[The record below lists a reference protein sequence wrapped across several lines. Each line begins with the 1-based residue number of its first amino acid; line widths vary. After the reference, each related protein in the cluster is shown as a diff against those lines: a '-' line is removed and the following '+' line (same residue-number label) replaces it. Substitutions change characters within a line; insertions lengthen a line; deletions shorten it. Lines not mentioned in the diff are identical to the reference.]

1 MLLKNAKDWNNS
13 SLLMRYSG
21 ALIVTALALA
31 VRFVLHPYIEPYL
44 PFQLFF
50 LSTFIV
56 SLMWGMGPGILSLL
70 LGLLSG
76 FYFFTRPYDSF
87 ATPSAS
93 DIWVMLTYGSTSIVM
108 QGLTEYTRRL
118 MYSSELLLKVADSNY
133 RISLFSENEKIDI
146 SRKLR
151 ANQKS
156 VDDLIT
162 NLDTCIFLLSA
173 NLSTQFMAQ
182 AHLHFDKSE
191 LISFRDNWTAIFL
204 ADDLDQI
211 KKAQNS
217 AQALSFLPCPF
228 EFRYAFETAQSPKR
242 HGVFK
247 QINVSSSPLLICSA
261 KNERSVI

>member
-13 SLLMRYSG
+13 SLLVRYCG
-21 ALIVTALALA
+21 ALFVTGLALAL
-31 VRFVLHPYIEPYL
+31 RFLIHPYIEPYL

-56 SLMWGMGPGILSLL
+56 SLIWGVGPGILSLL
-70 LGLLSG
+70 LGLFSG

-93 DIWVMLTYGSTSIVM
+93 DIWVMLTYGTTSVVM

-118 MYSSELLLKVADSNY
+118 MYSSELLLKVAESNY
-133 RISLFSENEKIDI
+133 RLSLFSENEKIDI

-162 NLDTCIFLLSA
+162 NLDTCIFMLNS
-173 NLSTQFMAQ
+173 NLKTQFSTQV
-182 AHLHFDKSE
+182 HIHFDKSE
-191 LISFRDNWTAIFL
+191 LISFQDNWAAIFL
-204 ADDLDQI
+204 ADDLSQI
-211 KKAQNS
+211 RKAQKA
-217 AQALSFLPCPF
+217 AQELSNLPCTF
-228 EFRYAFETAQSPKR
+228 EFRYAFENTESPKR
-242 HGVFK
+242 QGVFK
-247 QINVSSSPLLICSA
+247 QINVSSSPLLICSV
-261 KNERSVI
+261 KI